1 MSITKANT
9 LESGLA
15 AGTTITAANTATGGN
30 AFTAVTVSASM
41 SATYIV
47 APIRDG
53 QCARMLGAGGTAAY
67 LEWTETTAAQ
77 SAVYLRAYIQV
88 RKFHTGNVTL
98 ITARGAETAGG
109 YILRM
114 SSTGVLQLVQNTA
127 TQVVLTTGA
136 TPLALNTWYR
146 IELYVDKTG
155 AWGLRVNLGET
166 YNPLFSEL
174 GGSGAAPGMAGL
186 FTVLRVGTEGA
197 ALTSEVYV
205 DDVAY
210 GNDWVGPLSSNI
222 SSAVAVSAVDAGW
235 TPVGSNSL
243 VEAVA
248 DDNVASY
255 AQSPG
260 LTSAYQPIK
269 FRLGELKAGDMS
281 VRVRLGGDAL
291 PDARVRLMQGT
302 TVIATW
308 TTLNLPAAGAD
319 YEYTL
324 TAAQASTITD
334 RTNLHLEI
342 AGVL

>member
-1 MSITKANT
+1 MSITKANS
-9 LESGLA
+9 LDSGQA
-15 AGTTITAANTATGGN
+15 AGTAITAANTAPGGA
-30 AFTAVTVSASM
+30 AFTAVTVSSSM

-47 APIRDG
+47 PPIRTG
-53 QCARMLGAGGTAAY
+53 LCARLLGAGGTAAY

-77 SAVYLRAYIQV
+77 SAVYIRAYIQV

-127 TQVVLTTGA
+127 TPVVLTTGA
-136 TPLALNTWYR
+136 TALALNTWYR

-155 AWGLRVNLGET
+155 GWGLRVNLNDT
-166 YNPLFSEL
+166 HTPLFSEL

-186 FTVLRVGTEGA
+186 FTVLRVGMEGA
-197 ALTSEVYV
+197 ALASEVYV

-210 GNDWVGPLSSNI
+210 GNDWIGPLPSNV
-222 SSAVAVSAVDAGW
+222 STAVAVSAMDAGW

-248 DDNVASY
+248 DDDAASY

-260 LTSAYQPIK
+260 LTSGYQPIK
-269 FRLGELKAGDMS
+269 FRLAELKAGDVS
-281 VRVRLGGDAL
+281 IRVRLGGDSL
-291 PDARVRLMQGT
+291 PDARVRLLQGT

-308 TTLNLPAAGAD
+308 TTLNLPTAGAD

-324 TAAQASTITD
+324 SAAQASAITD
-334 RTNLHLEI
+334 RANLHLEI